1 MKQRT
6 MKTIGVAVLGAA
18 FAATGAGAAS
28 AADTLGLGRTA
39 EGAVKSLPVQE
50 VARTL
55 PAPDAPQ
62 QARTLPAPA
71 EGKQGQQSDARQPGA
86 KKPNTKQHDP
96 VRDLLGGLPLGSPE
110 KPTMLNLPTGQLTGA
125 LQTGKLLG

>member
-18 FAATGAGAAS
+18 FAATGAGTAS
-28 AADTLGLGRTA
+28 AADTLGLGKTA
-39 EGAVKSLPVQE
+39 GGAVKSLPVQE

-71 EGKQGQQSDARQPGA
+71 EGKAGQQ
-86 KKPNTKQHDP
+86 PNTKKQDP

-110 KPTMLNLPTGQLTGA
+110 KPTMLNLPTGKLSGA

>member
-18 FAATGAGAAS
+18 FAAAGAGTAS
-28 AADTLGLGRTA
+28 AADTLGVNKTA
-39 EGAVKSLPVQE
+39 GGVLKSLPVQE
-50 VARTL
+50 VAKTL
-55 PAPDAPQ
+55 PAPDASQ
-62 QARTLPAPA
+62 RARTLPAPA
-71 EGKQGQQSDARQPGA
+71 GKGA
-86 KKPNTKQHDP
+86 EKAEPKPNTKQHDP

-110 KPTMLNLPTGQLTGA
+110 KPTMLNLPTGKLTGA

>member
-28 AADTLGLGRTA
+28 AADTLGLGRA
-39 EGAVKSLPVQE
+39 AGGAVKGLPVQE

-71 EGKQGQQSDARQPGA
+71 EGRSGQQPDAGR
-86 KKPNTKQHDP
+86 PNTKQHDP

>member
-18 FAATGAGAAS
+18 FAATGAGTAS
-28 AADTLGLGRTA
+28 AADTLGLGKA
-39 EGAVKSLPVQE
+39 AGGAVKSLPVQE

-71 EGKQGQQSDARQPGA
+71 EGKAGQQ
-86 KKPNTKQHDP
+86 PNTRKQDP
-96 VRDLLGGLPLGSPE
+96 VRDLLGGLPLGSSE
-110 KPTMLNLPTGQLTGA
+110 KPTMLNLPTGKLTGA

>member
-6 MKTIGVAVLGAA
+6 MKTIGVAVLGTA

-71 EGKQGQQSDARQPGA
+71 EGKQGQQSGA
-86 KKPNTKQHDP
+86 KQPNTKQHDP

>member
-55 PAPDAPQ
+55 PAPDAPR

-71 EGKQGQQSDARQPGA
+71 EGKQGQQ
-86 KKPNTKQHDP
+86 PNTKQHDP

>member
-28 AADTLGLGRTA
+28 AADTLGLGKA
-39 EGAVKSLPVQE
+39 AGGAVKSLPVQE

-71 EGKQGQQSDARQPGA
+71 EGRSGQQ
-86 KKPNTKQHDP
+86 PNTKQHDP

>member
-71 EGKQGQQSDARQPGA
+71 EGKQGQQPGA
-86 KKPNTKQHDP
+86 KQPNTKQHDP